1 MGLNTI
7 RPFIRYR
14 EAKACRKM
22 QYHQIQPPG
31 YIKNYVR
38 YFWTLESTC
47 DSTVPKTFGPVADGC
62 PGFIFQQAEKG
73 NFYDEVKED
82 LPALFLYGQTTRPR
96 EIRTGGEFQ
105 ALGASFYPN
114 ALKLIFGFNANELTD
129 TCIDLNALSEEH
141 GVPLSDKL
149 LSASSV
155 HDQVEI
161 LSSFLFLQIQKNNV
175 QTDKTIQFV
184 ISEIIA
190 SHGSVSL
197 RDLQQRLQISER
209 SLERKF
215 NQSVGISPKLFARIC
230 RFQASLHQLRNNK
243 YTKLSDIAF
252 ENGYAD
258 QSHFI
263 RAFQEFAGFS
273 PNQYQKQSL
282 EVVANFPQ
290 LIR

>member
-1 MGLNTI
+1 MHYT
-7 RPFIRYR
+7 
-14 EAKACRKM
+14 
-22 QYHQIQPPG
+22 QIQPPG

-47 DSTVPKTFGPVADGC
+47 NSTVPKTFGPVADGC

-96 EIRTGGEFQ
+96 EIRTSGKFQ

-114 ALKLIFGFNANELTD
+114 ALKLVFGFNANELTD

-175 QTDKTIQFV
+175 QTDAAIQFV

-215 NQSVGISPKLFARIC
+215 NQCVGITPKLFARIC
-230 RFQASLHQLRNNK
+230 RFQASLHQLRNNR

-290 LIR
+290 LIGGR

>member
-1 MGLNTI
+1 M
-7 RPFIRYR
+7 RYN
-14 EAKACRKM
+14 
-22 QYHQIQPPG
+22 QIQPPG

-47 DSTVPKTFGPVADGC
+47 EGTVPKTFGPVADGC

-73 NFYDEVKED
+73 SFYDEVKED

-96 EIRTGGEFQ
+96 EIHTGAQFH

-141 GVPLSDKL
+141 GTPLSDKL
-149 LSASSV
+149 LNSSSI

-161 LSSFLFLQIQKNNV
+161 LSSFLFLLIQKNNV
-175 QTDKTIQFV
+175 QTDKAIHFV
-184 ISEIIA
+184 ITEIIA
-190 SHGSVSL
+190 SNGSVSL
-197 RDLQQRLQISER
+197 RDLQQRLQVSER

-215 NQSVGISPKLFARIC
+215 KECVGISPKLFARIC
-230 RFQASLHQLRNNK
+230 RFQASLHQLRSNR

-258 QSHFI
+258 QSHYI

-273 PNQYQKQSL
+273 PYQYQKQSL
-282 EVVANFPQ
+282 EVVANFPE
-290 LIR
+290 LIRQV